1 MTPTLRTVVRDAAIV
16 YGLTFACGLGTAIA
30 GLNLQNHP
38 SAAYLSNLLSGALG
52 FTAAGVRISANRTEH
67 LTWVAAMVWIFNL
80 TNIAF
85 GIQTASAWIHSSL
98 TIFLMAAVGGSLVII
113 LSFRP
118 QPNR

>member
-1 MTPTLRTVVRDAAIV
+1 MTPTLRTVVWDAAIV

-67 LTWVAAMVWIFNL
+67 FDM
-80 TNIAF
+80 
-85 GIQTASAWIHSSL
+85 
-98 TIFLMAAVGGSLVII
+98 GGWYGLD
-113 LSFRP
+113 F
-118 QPNR
+118 